1 MTRRGTAGSAPVST
15 YEEEE
20 EGYVTGSGEWD
31 EVFELVKI
39 RVKVNSDQ
47 FNFVLRSDN
56 DPLLVLDPLR
66 GRCARDGTRPPDA
79 L

>member
-1 MTRRGTAGSAPVST
+1 MVMMMNMNMERTDA
-15 YEEEE
+15 
-20 EGYVTGSGEWD
+20 GSGEWD

-47 FNFVLRSDN
+47 FSFVLRSDN